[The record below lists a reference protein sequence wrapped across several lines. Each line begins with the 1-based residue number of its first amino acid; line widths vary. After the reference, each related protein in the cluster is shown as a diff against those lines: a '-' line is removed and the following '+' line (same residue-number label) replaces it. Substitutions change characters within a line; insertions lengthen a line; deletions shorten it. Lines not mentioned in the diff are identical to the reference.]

1 MSLLKKII
9 AYRKKEKERIAV
21 AQEKYQEEVRQRFIE
36 SEKLSPEYDYL
47 KINKYG
53 RLIKGYPIP
62 MAMSVTHDK
71 VGAAAIIRGY
81 QLMDEMPELGWAA
94 YYIGENE
101 IYERVGRE
109 QPFSDEMIAEA
120 KKQAK
125 ERSNNE

>member
-1 MSLLKKII
+1 MSLLKRLIE
-9 AYRKKEKERIAV
+9 YRKKEKERIAI
-21 AQEKYQEEVRQRFIE
+21 AHEEYQEEVRQRFIE

-47 KINKYG
+47 KINKCG

-62 MAMSVTHDK
+62 MAMSFTYDK
-71 VGAAAIIRGY
+71 VAAASYIRGY

-94 YYIGENE
+94 AYIGRNE

-109 QPFSDEMIAEA
+109 RPFSEEKIEEE

-125 ERSNNE
+125 ERINNE